1 MNEPIFTIHKTARY
15 AKTQTTDA
23 HEPRWLRCRA
33 RRTAGWIGTIGSDLP
48 LGEFMGNLLET
59 SDTMILGS
67 KTTNEIVSY
76 WENVAENEPDSPE
89 QPVAQKMVRMR
100 KIAFSKRQSTISGKN
115 VTVENGD
122 IVSAVNQLKN
132 EDGKDIIVYG
142 GAQFVSALIEHDLI
156 DEYNLF
162 INPIS
167 LGNGLSI
174 FKGKKYLKLAK
185 SVVYRSGI
193 VVNTYI
199 KG

>member
-1 MNEPIFTIHKTARY
+1 MRKLKLQMHMSLDGFV
-15 AKTQTTDA
+15 
-23 HEPRWLRCRA
+23 
-33 RRTAGWIGTIGSDLP
+33 AGPEGQLDWIGTIGSDLP

-174 FKGKKYLKLAK
+174 FKEKKYLKLAK